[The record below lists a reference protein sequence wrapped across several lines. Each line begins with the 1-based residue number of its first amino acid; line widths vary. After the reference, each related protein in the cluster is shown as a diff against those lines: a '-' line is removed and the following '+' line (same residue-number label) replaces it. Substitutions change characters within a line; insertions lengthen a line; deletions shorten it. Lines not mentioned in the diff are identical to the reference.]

1 MPPFELEGIKVW
13 QGVPYPLEY
22 SDIIFSLAFK
32 SIPKIIVETPFSW
45 ETVLS
50 AAIAGLI
57 PAGIAYFAIN
67 QNFKLAN
74 HQNRLQ
80 ENIEFSRLFREAAS
94 EHLTNLIFLA
104 SAYET
109 WKPSAVQSGDLKVSI
124 EVSDAEKAAERSKN
138 NLILLLEPLE
148 EGFEIMQLLVKTQD
162 KLRKYLSVGL
172 INNEQRKAFNDSI
185 HEFINACHKYIGNKK
200 INK

>member
-1 MPPFELEGIKVW
+1 MSW
-13 QGVPYPLEY
+13 QGIPFKLLSNGTENTVN
-22 SDIIFSLAFK
+22 LALR
-32 SIPKIIVETPFSW
+32 SIPKIIVEAPFSW

-57 PAGIAYFAIN
+57 PAGIAYFAMS

-80 ENIEFSRLFREAAS
+80 ESVEFSRLFRKAAS

-109 WKPSAVQSGDLKVSI
+109 WKIHANLIFDTKVPI

-138 NLILLLEPLE
+138 NLILLVEPLN
-148 EGFEIMQLLVKTQD
+148 EGFEIMQLLLKTQD
-162 KLRKYLSVGL
+162 KLRKYISVRL
-172 INNEQRKAFNDSI
+172 ITNEQREAFNDST
-185 HEFINACHKYIGNKK
+185 HEFINACHKYMESKK